1 MDVWSAKVPPLSVV
15 RKNVLLL
22 ALCQAAMMTGQVLM
36 LATAPF
42 IGVMLASDKSLATLP
57 IGIQLSATLVMV
69 MPAAFIMKRTGRR
82 LGFMLGAL
90 FGVIGAV
97 LAACALVISSFE
109 LYCAGL
115 ALTGFFNAFGT
126 YYRFAGADAAGP
138 EYRSAAI
145 SYVLAGGVIAALL
158 GPSLARWTADVV
170 LNAPFSGSYLSL
182 AAVYASTFVAL
193 LFVQIPRPTLEE
205 RSAYV
210 RPLAQIA
217 KQPTFLVAV
226 IAAMVGY
233 GAMNL
238 VMTATPLAMHE
249 HHYFFGDAASV
260 IQWHVLGMFVPS
272 FFTPILITRFGLL
285 KVMRWG
291 AMLCMA
297 CIALNV
303 FSMTMW
309 AISLALIVLG
319 IGWNFLA
326 VGSSTLLTQAS
337 APQEKAKTQAVCDF
351 LTLVTTTLT
360 AFSSA
365 PLHQRYG
372 WSLVNFSV
380 VPALALIVLAISWL
394 RTARISKPEMEVARL
409 NGGSHDTKTSSQHSL
424 PDETQHRMRSISWRC
439 DPTHERRY

>member
-1 MDVWSAKVPPLSVV
+1 MHPLRVV

-36 LATAPF
+36 FATAPF

-57 IGIQLSATLVMV
+57 IGIQLGATLVMV
-69 MPAAFIMKRTGRR
+69 MPAAFIMRRTGRR
-82 LGFMLGAL
+82 IGFMLGAL
-90 FGVIGAV
+90 LGVIGAV
-97 LAACALVISSFE
+97 LAACAIVVSSFE

-126 YYRFAGADAAGP
+126 YYRFAGADVAGP

-170 LNAPFSGSYLSL
+170 LNAQFSGSYLSL

-210 RPLAQIA
+210 RPFTIIA
-217 KQPTFLVAV
+217 KQPTFVVAV
-226 IAAMVGY
+226 LAAMVGY

-238 VMTATPLAMHE
+238 VMTSTPLAMHE

-272 FFTPILITRFGLL
+272 FMTPFLITRYGLL
-285 KVMRWG
+285 RVMRWG
-291 AMLCMA
+291 TALCLL
-297 CIALNV
+297 CIGLNV
-303 FSMTMW
+303 TSMNLW

-337 APQEKAKTQAVCDF
+337 TPQERAKTQAINDF
-351 LTLVTTTLT
+351 LTLATTTLT

-365 PLHQRYG
+365 PLHQQYG
-372 WSLVNFSV
+372 WSLVNFSA
-380 VPALALIVLAISWL
+380 VPALVLVILALSWL
-394 RTARISKPEMEVARL
+394 KTARTLQPETELARL
-409 NGGSHDTKTSSQHSL
+409 DGGSHDTTKSSQHRLHSAAW
-424 PDETQHRMRSISWRC
+424 HRDPARDRRC
-439 DPTHERRY
+439 